1 MKDTPF
7 FKFDSSAWL
16 GGSIQFTSLECKG
29 LFIDMCAL
37 YWESQKPLKI
47 DTKFKVRIRY
57 DEGTLSNLLG
67 TLTELSVIVETEQ
80 GYKIPFLDKLMSDRR
95 KWLQKCSDAGKKSKG
110 TSSNK
115 KEERRE
121 KKVESRKKIFKAPEL
136 WEVKAYFCE
145 NGYTEKSAVDAFEYY
160 QAGNWHDSQGNKV
173 KSWKQKM
180 RGVWFKKENLVSR
193 PASEDHPF

>member
-1 MKDTPF
+1 MAKETPF

-37 YWESQKPLKI
+37 YWESQKPVKI

-57 DEGTLSNLLG
+57 DEGTLSDLLG
-67 TLTELSVIVETEQ
+67 TLKDLSVIIETKQ

-115 KEERRE
+115 KEERRK
-121 KKVESRKKIFKAPEL
+121 KKVESRFIKPTVEDIKKYCEERNNGIDAQYFYDANEAKGWKVGNTKTPMKDWRAVVRT
-136 WEVKAYFCE
+136 WEK
-145 NGYTEKSAVDAFEYY
+145 N
-160 QAGNWHDSQGNKV
+160 NKP
-173 KSWKQKM
+173 KQDTGM
-180 RGVWFKKENLVSR
+180 W
-193 PASEDHPF
+193 